1 MQYVKKRR
9 TGHEGSG
16 QKIERAPSDRSL
28 QISQMTEEEKGRW
41 GEEATAVYYQSRGF
55 QVLERNYRS
64 PFGEIDLIVSRED
77 CLRFVEVKART
88 SSKYGRPADFVDR
101 RKRDRIRRT
110 AFHFLSR
117 QAKQGTWTYYLF
129 DVVEVN
135 LREKTIH
142 RIPNAFAL
150 KEGA

>member
-1 MQYVKKRR
+1 MQDVKKRK
-9 TGHEGSG
+9 TGHKSPGQIIGS
-16 QKIERAPSDRSL
+16 APWDRSL
-28 QISQMTEEEKGRW
+28 QIGQMTEGEKGRW
-41 GEEATAVYYQSRGF
+41 GEEAAASYYRSQGF
-55 QVLERNYRS
+55 QILERNYRS
-64 PFGEIDLIVSRED
+64 PFGEIDLIVSRDD

-135 LREKTIH
+135 LRERTIH

>member
-1 MQYVKKRR
+1 MQDVKKRK
-9 TGHEGSG
+9 TGHKSSG
-16 QKIERAPSDRSL
+16 QKSGSALWDRNP
-28 QISQMTEEEKGRW
+28 QIGQMTEGEKGRW
-41 GEEATAVYYQSRGF
+41 GEEAAAIYYQSQGF

-88 SSKYGRPADFVDR
+88 NSKYGRPADFVDR
-101 RKRDRIRRT
+101 RKRDKIRRT
-110 AFHFLSR
+110 AFHFLSQQSR
-117 QAKQGTWTYYLF
+117 QGTWTYYLF